1 MRKLLYLLALPA
13 LLSAKVHYA
22 KVEPYE
28 SVVIKSAVSA
38 QVVAVNLDAEGQ
50 MIGDMEVIHLD
61 DKIDQVELVASKESL
76 DILNVTLKINQDMVS
91 NLKKSFDRQE
101 GYYKRL
107 NKLSTASKT
116 QKDTA
121 FMSYVSAKNQYLS
134 TKEKIESIKR
144 QILDTELKISKLN
157 DSIAKK
163 SIQLKNRY
171 LYKLSVRV
179 GDYVNPSSP
188 LATIQNQERAKLTL
202 FLEPSELEA
211 IESKKV
217 FIDGKES
224 KYKVDKV
231 WNSADEKF
239 ISSYRV
245 EIYIDTPSSN
255 FSKLVKVELK

>member
-1 MRKLLYLLALPA
+1 MKRFLYLLAIPA

-28 SVVIKSAVSA
+28 SVIIKSAVSA
-38 QVVAVNLDAEGQ
+38 QVIGVDLDAEGK
-50 MIGDMEVIHLD
+50 MIGDKEVIRLD
-61 DKIDQVELVASKESL
+61 DKIDKADLVASQKSL
-76 DILNVTLKINQDMVS
+76 EILDVTLGINQDMVY

-121 FMSYVSAKNQYLS
+121 FISYVTAKNQYLS

-144 QILDTELKISKLN
+144 QILDMQLKINKLS
-157 DSIAKK
+157 DSISKK

-179 GDYVNPSSP
+179 GDYVNLGSP

-202 FLEPSELEA
+202 FLEPSELEE
-211 IESKKV
+211 IESKKI

-224 KYKVDKV
+224 GYKVNKV
-231 WNSADEKF
+231 WNSTDEKF

-245 EIYIDTPSSN
+245 EIYIESPKDS